1 MAFAGVM
8 NELTFF
14 ADQRRNKN
22 FEQTH
27 RQLIERAVELIGEG
41 SCDSLSV
48 ATLAREAGM
57 NRSTVYYHFESREAL
72 MAEVKLWVGR
82 QLGEILLGYGDQVL
96 RVERAILFVLGH
108 SGVVHLW
115 VRDLVE
121 SGAITK
127 HFPSWDALVGKVENG
142 FLNPRGGVQRG
153 ATEVGEGE
161 LWSTV
166 LLAIAVAAPR
176 LYQFAVR
183 PDEDH
188 HKIARRFAK
197 AYGRLRGA
205 LRETAL

>member
-8 NELTFF
+8 NDLTFF

-27 RQLIERAVELIGEG
+27 RQLIERAVELISGG
-41 SCDSLSV
+41 SSASLSV

-96 RVERAILFVLGH
+96 RVEKAILFVLAN
-108 SGVVHLW
+108 SSVVHLW

-121 SGAITK
+121 NGAINQ
-127 HFPSWDALVGKVENG
+127 HFPSWDTLVGKVESG
-142 FLNPRGGVQRG
+142 FLNSRGGVQR
-153 ATEVGEGE
+153 ASAEVGDGE

-166 LLAIAVAAPR
+166 LLTIAVAAPR

-188 HKIARRFAK
+188 QKIARRFAT

>member
-1 MAFAGVM
+1 M
-8 NELTFF
+8 NDLTFF

-27 RQLIERAVELIGEG
+27 RQLIERAVELISGG
-41 SCDSLSV
+41 SSASLSV

-82 QLGEILLGYGDQVL
+82 QLGEIMLGYGDQVM
-96 RVERAILFVLGH
+96 RVEKAILFVLAN
-108 SGVVHLW
+108 SSVVHLW

-121 SGAITK
+121 NGAINQ
-127 HFPSWDALVGKVENG
+127 HFPSWDTLVGKVESG
-142 FLNPRGGVQRG
+142 FLNSRGGVQR
-153 ATEVGEGE
+153 ASAEVGDGE

-166 LLAIAVAAPR
+166 LLTIAVAAPR

-188 HKIARRFAK
+188 QKIARRFAK

-205 LRETAL
+205 LREPVL